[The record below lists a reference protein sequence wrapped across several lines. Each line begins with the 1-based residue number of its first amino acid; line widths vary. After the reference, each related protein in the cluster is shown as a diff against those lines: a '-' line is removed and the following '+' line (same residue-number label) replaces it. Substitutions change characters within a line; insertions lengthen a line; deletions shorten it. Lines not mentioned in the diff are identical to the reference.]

1 MTSELA
7 RLLIRDGLAFD
18 VRAYVLFTAVHEAG
32 HAVAGLATGDFWM
45 GEAVLT
51 VYPGAPADAYTDVG
65 WGEVRTQ
72 LVFLPGGELAQLR
85 WLREQGLWTP
95 IRGRATRNAAHHDR
109 AALRSLG
116 FDWRAR
122 HAAAQEAEAHL
133 ARHWPAVLDVA
144 GRLAAAGRISGAT
157 VCDVMNDHLRN
168 RARALSETATLP
180 GTSDA
185 VYAQLA
191 QDAAR
196 IAAQSR
202 QRATQA
208 LAAPNTAQPPEHAQH
223 PEQTQ
228 HLRIGLDRP
237 GTPHR

>member
-1 MTSELA
+1 MTTELA
-7 RLLIRDGLAFD
+7 RLLIRDGLALD
-18 VRAYVLFTAVHEAG
+18 DRAYLLFTAVHEAG
-32 HAVAGLATGDFWM
+32 HAVTGAATGDFWM

-95 IRGRATRNAAHHDR
+95 MRGRATRNAAHHDR

-122 HAAAQEAEAHL
+122 HTAAQETEEHL

-144 GRLAAAGRISGAT
+144 GRLATAGRISGDT
-157 VCDVMNDHLRN
+157 VYEVMNHHLQSPLE
-168 RARALSETATLP
+168 A
-180 GTSDA
+180 DA
-185 VYAQLA
+185 VRGGHV
-191 QDAAR
+191 AR
-196 IAAQSR
+196 HPR
-202 QRATQA
+202 RRV
-208 LAAPNTAQPPEHAQH
+208 NQPLE
-223 PEQTQ
+223 
-228 HLRIGLDRP
+228 
-237 GTPHR
+237 